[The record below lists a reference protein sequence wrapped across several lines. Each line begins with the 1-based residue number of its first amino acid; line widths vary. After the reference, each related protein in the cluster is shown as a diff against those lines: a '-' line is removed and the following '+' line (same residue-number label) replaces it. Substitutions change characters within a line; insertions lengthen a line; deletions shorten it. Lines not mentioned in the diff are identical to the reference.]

1 MTYSDN
7 YIFKWDGFQ
16 ESIKVNFGKL
26 RTDTDFCDVT
36 LACGDGHQVEAHKVI
51 LSTSSPFFE
60 KLLKHNQHTHPLIYM
75 RGMKIEDLS
84 ALVDFLYFGEASV
97 AQQNLDSFLSI
108 ADELHLVGLSS
119 SEEQGVVQ
127 SPNLEGKE
135 ASETQNEAKLEV
147 DSGPHVGEVA
157 KKEFANSEEIDQGSV
172 AIDVAKELGLTGLS
186 LEKITSKA
194 KNWWELNSKK
204 ANHDKV
210 IKRHG
215 YQEEEPDKLSL
226 LSEKISSMM
235 IPSKNKTPNGKL
247 AHTCKV
253 CGKEAQKSNIKH
265 HIERH
270 HMKGWKK
277 DLISC
282 KFCEAISSNEWME
295 NHRVFVH
302 SDKI

>member
-1 MTYSDN
+1 M
-7 YIFKWDGFQ
+7 
-16 ESIKVNFGKL
+16 NFGKL

-108 ADELHLVGLSS
+108 ADELQLVGLSS

-157 KKEFANSEEIDQGSV
+157 KQEFTKSEESDQGSV
-172 AIDVAKELGLTGLS
+172 AIDEVVKELGLTGLS

-194 KNWWELNSKK
+194 KNWWELNAEK
-204 ANHDKV
+204 AIDDKFT
-210 IKRHG
+210 KRHG

-277 DLISC
+277 DLSSC
-282 KFCEAISSNEWME
+282 EFCKVFCSNEWKK
-295 NHRVFVH
+295 NHLLFVH
-302 SDKI
+302 KDKI